1 MSVRRVATRAALSPF
16 RALLR
21 VATYLVLLLALPV
34 AAGWAAWE
42 STASSPRWAGT
53 ATSVALV
60 ATLVLAGWS
69 ELRVRAD
76 LGRGEVAGIAATVAH
91 DTARVA
97 GVGYGLAAAGRGT
110 YDIFDRLSAGL
121 TAIGTLAFAG
131 FAAHSDHDTTAV
143 WGVTVGLALLASIT
157 LMRRSAA
164 RRHERV
170 GLRRM
175 AGMLSYG
182 LPGTLLGAAVS
193 GLAWWA
199 FTVWRGHLTVG
210 QLAVA
215 VIVGGVIGGAETSA
229 PALARRRRQIGP
241 SLGAALKVSDDKL
254 LGAEPLSWSVVHKRP
269 SLFARPVPVLITLHH
284 PPSAVLA
291 SKSDLEVRVA
301 EHLDDWE
308 VIEASSARIRLAPAS
323 AATIAARQ
331 IVLESEGIFSAVAE
345 PMRGPALPRP
355 IRMEL

>member
-1 MSVRRVATRAALSPF
+1 M
-16 RALLR
+16 
-21 VATYLVLLLALPV
+21 
-34 AAGWAAWE
+34 
-42 STASSPRWAGT
+42 
-53 ATSVALV
+53 ALV
-60 ATLVLAGWS
+60 ATLVLASWS

-121 TAIGTLAFAG
+121 TAIGAIAFAG
-131 FAAHSDHDTTAV
+131 FGAHSDHDPVTV
-143 WGVTVGLALLASIT
+143 WSVTVGLALLASIT

-182 LPGTLLGAAVS
+182 LPGTLLGAAVG
-193 GLAWWA
+193 GLAWWG

-215 VIVGGVIGGAETSA
+215 VIIGGVIGGAETSA

-241 SLGAALKVSDDKL
+241 SLGAALKISDDKL
-254 LGAEPLSWSVVHKRP
+254 LGAEPLSWSVVHRRT
-269 SLFARPVPVLITLHH
+269 SGLFSAPVPVLITLHN
-284 PPSAVLA
+284 PPSGVLA
-291 SKSDLEVRVA
+291 SRSDLDVRVA
-301 EHLDDWE
+301 DHLDAWE

-331 IVLESEGIFSAVAE
+331 ILLDSEGIFSAVAE

-355 IRMEL
+355 IHLEV